1 MVRVRLR
8 VRVRLEASKAQRRET
23 NLVGGVAGRNGKVKT
38 CAALTCA
45 LWVRVRVRVM
55 VRGKRAKG
63 QKGKGQKGKRATRQ
77 DKTRHDKTRQDKTRK
92 NKTRQDT
99 LLL

>member
-63 QKGKGQKGKRATRQ
+63 QKGKGQKGKSAKGQQAKRAKVQKCQSAKRE
-77 DKTRHDKTRQDKTRK
+77 
-92 NKTRQDT
+92 
-99 LLL
+99 